1 MQNYH
6 KYSVTSQEVIYN
18 KNNMRTVY
26 LGNTLINDV
35 MLGSQRMDDVIF
47 KEPSASIELPPV
59 TSGLILYL
67 DSTQPASYPGAGL
80 SWYNLVAGQPITA
93 SLQSNVSFT
102 TGSYLQVTS
111 SANGYIEIPGVNF
124 TSSNST
130 VMVATRYTD
139 TVSNGR
145 MCAGLN
151 NNWLLGH
158 WNNSTINY
166 YAGTQ
171 PVYGIGEP
179 GQGSPNDTDWRIYA
193 GTANIAGDSW
203 GLYTNASLTA
213 QNANGTDGPDG
224 LQVGRSSGGGETSDG
239 QVCFVIVYNR
249 VLSGAEITS
258 NYNALKYKVGL

>member
-67 DSTQPASYPGAGL
+67 DSTQPASYLGAGL

-102 TGSYLQVTS
+102 TGPYLTGSYLQVTG

-130 VMVATRYTD
+130 VMCATRYTGGD
-139 TVSNGR
+139 NQR
-145 MCAGLN
+145 MLAGLN

-158 WNNSTINY
+158 WNNSTENY
-166 YAGTQ
+166 FAG
-171 PVYGIGEP
+171 
-179 GQGSPNDTDWRIYA
+179 GSGFITDGGPSDTNWRIYA
-193 GTANIAGDSW
+193 GTANIAADQWRFYS
-203 GLYTNASLTA
+203 NAVENTEIL
-213 QNANGTDGPDG
+213 NEGFEGPDG
-224 LQVGRSSGGGETSDG
+224 LQVGRESGGGETSNG
-239 QVCFVIVYNR
+239 QVCFIAVYNR

>member
-1 MQNYH
+1 
-6 KYSVTSQEVIYN
+6 
-18 KNNMRTVY
+18 MRTVY

-35 MLGSQRMDDVIF
+35 MLGSQRMDDIIF
-47 KEPSASIELPPV
+47 KEPSAAIELPPV
-59 TSGLILYL
+59 TGGLVLFL

-80 SWYNLVAGQPITA
+80 SWYNLVAGQTITA
-93 SLQSNVSFT
+93 SLQSNVVYT
-102 TGSYLQVTS
+102 TGPYLTGSYLQVTG

-130 VMVATRYTD
+130 VMCATRYTGGD
-139 TVSNGR
+139 NQR
-145 MCAGLN
+145 MLAGLN

-158 WNNSTINY
+158 WQASTINY

-171 PVYGIGEP
+171 PVYGIDIPGET
-179 GQGSPNDTDWRIYA
+179 SPNDTNWRIYA

-224 LQVGRSSGGGETSDG
+224 LQVGRASGGGETSNG
-239 QVCFVIVYNR
+239 QVCFIAVYNR
-249 VLSGAEITS
+249 VLSGTEITQ